1 MYNKWNTT
9 LFGFLLIFS
18 FQISAVEYQLPDT
31 EGQMQSLDQYQGKWV
46 IVNYWATWCG
56 TCMKELPDL
65 VSLHEDNKDKDI
77 VVVGVNFEAIGND
90 QLKAFVAEQS
100 IPYPVLR
107 SEPVPITAV
116 GKVPALPTTYIIDPD
131 GKITQIQSTYQIP
144 QMFAKMFQDAMKQ
157 EGEPMPTPALAD
169 RMGRNVAIAE
179 KSYESAL
186 EDLQA
191 LDDISGALQGLGSQ
205 LKQMLDAGQ
214 PVPMELRAKYAGLRQ
229 EYDRL
234 KQATQR

>member
-116 GKVPALPTTYIIDPD
+116 GKVPALPTTYIIDPA
-131 GKITQIQSTYQIP
+131 GKVVAGQVGLVTQ
-144 QMFAKMFQDAMKQ
+144 QDLEDYIAGKK
-157 EGEPMPTPALAD
+157 
-169 RMGRNVAIAE
+169 AE
-179 KSYESAL
+179 KTSASKST
-186 EDLQA
+186 EPEN
-191 LDDISGALQGLGSQ
+191 G
-205 LKQMLDAGQ
+205 
-214 PVPMELRAKYAGLRQ
+214 
-229 EYDRL
+229 
-234 KQATQR
+234 